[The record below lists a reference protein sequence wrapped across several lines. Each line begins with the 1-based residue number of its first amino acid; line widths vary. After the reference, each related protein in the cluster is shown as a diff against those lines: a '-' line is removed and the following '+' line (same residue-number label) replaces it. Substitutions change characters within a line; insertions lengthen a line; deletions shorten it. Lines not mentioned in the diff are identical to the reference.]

1 MEICDTIEEAVNVN
15 KTTLESIEETQPSE
29 DAENTENSGNT
40 IRVSEIS
47 ISTLAAEKLMTLKI

>member
-29 DAENTENSGNT
+29 NAENTGNT